1 MRPASIANFE
11 RVVLLSLAVG
21 VLNTFLS
28 HDAMVQSVAAQGFGS
43 GFIIGVQ
50 AATIAV
56 MLLLVY
62 FISRKGSPVAKW
74 IYVILGVLSLIAG
87 VAGISQTLQLGTLPA
102 ILSVVQYVLLLIS
115 LWLLFRPDSK
125 AWFADGRGGPET
137 AH

>member
-1 MRPASIANFE
+1 MRPASIVNFE
-11 RVVLLSLAVG
+11 RVVLLSLALG
-21 VLNTFLS
+21 VLSTFLTF
-28 HDAMVQSVAAQGFGS
+28 DQMVASAQGFGS
-43 GFIIGVQ
+43 GFVIGEQ

-74 IYVILGVLSLIAG
+74 IYVVLGVLGLIG
-87 VAGISQTLQLGTLPA
+87 GLSTFSQTLALGTLPV
-102 ILSVVQYVLLLIS
+102 ILTVIQYALLIAS

-137 AH
+137 TH